1 MVWTIQS
8 KRWTVRPR
16 PACTGSTVRTINKQP
31 QKTLFCFLF
40 LIPFSSC
47 SPSLTTSLCANV
59 CVQRRTAAG
68 HTRWSINDNLTRLR
82 RPLRSSSENCLLPP
96 SGEVGHLRWWLLTR
110 NESWTVWIGPKIVC
124 ASTDIAFSRRK
135 WKKKKKSLSEFREAQ
150 TCFRTEATFYKK
162 TVLNNHLCLIWFFH
176 TKHKVHRSVEE

>member
-1 MVWTIQS
+1 MNS
-8 KRWTVRPR
+8 KAEASMHRLY
-16 PACTGSTVRTINKQP
+16 CTNKQP

-135 WKKKKKSLSEFREAQ
+135 WKKKKKRKVSQSLEKHRH
-150 TCFRTEATFYKK
+150 
-162 TVLNNHLCLIWFFH
+162 VLGQRLHFIKRLFWIIIY
-176 TKHKVHRSVEE
+176 V